1 MNAMHGGLNREQIGF
16 IGLDIGT
23 SAVKGV
29 LMSAAGTILSRET
42 HKVAY
47 LPAVS
52 DRVQFDA
59 DQLYRST
66 ADVIRRLTLALPP
79 GGTVAGLSIA
89 SASGNTVLVN
99 GRGEPLLPAISW
111 MDSRVRDEIE
121 TVFGKLDAGEVHDR
135 VGWPLLNAFPLAHL
149 SWLKCHA
156 PELLDEADV
165 ICMSTDYILFKLT
178 GNWAIDPSTA
188 TTMYLQDQQTGKW
201 HLPTLNALG
210 VPERKLPPISPT
222 GTVIGQIGAEAA
234 LDTGLV
240 RGTPVV
246 LGTFDHPCSAR
257 GAGVVD
263 EGQLLLSCGTSWVGF
278 CPVNDRRRSVE
289 LRLLTDPYLHP
300 AGAWGGMF
308 SLSAIAT
315 SIDRYIRRYL
325 SDAPDRYNEFNRLA
339 ASAQQG
345 AGGLVLDPSRQD
357 GFDYLEGHAKA
368 DIARALMEGT
378 AYLLKRELDRLEA
391 AGMRFTSAALVGGPS
406 ETHPWPQIVADVLG
420 MEVRTANGSCAG
432 AAGAAIV
439 AAIGVGQYADERD
452 ALRQL
457 AFPEMVRVPD
467 RSARAVYRERYG
479 KFQES
484 YT

>member
-1 MNAMHGGLNREQIGF
+1 MPGGLNREQIGF

-42 HKVAY
+42 HKVVY
-47 LPAVS
+47 LPAETN
-52 DRVQFDA
+52 RVQFDA
-59 DQLYRST
+59 DQLYRSA
-66 ADVIRRLTLALPP
+66 ADVIRRLTFALPP

-99 GRGEPLLPAISW
+99 ERGDPLLPAISW
-111 MDSRVRDEIE
+111 MDARVRDEME
-121 TVFGKLDAGEVHDR
+121 TVFGWMGTGEVHER
-135 VGWPLLNAFPLAHL
+135 VGWPLLKAFPIAHL
-149 SWLKCHA
+149 SLLRCHA
-156 PELLDEADV
+156 PELLDAADV

-188 TTMYLQDQQTGKW
+188 TTMYLQDQQMGQW
-201 HLPTLNALG
+201 HLPTLHALG
-210 VPERKLPPISPT
+210 IPERKLPPIRPT
-222 GTVIGQIGAEAA
+222 GTVIGQIGVEAA
-234 LDTGLV
+234 RETGLA

-246 LGTFDHPCSAR
+246 LGAFDHPCAAR

-278 CPVNDRRRSVE
+278 CPMNDRRRSVE

-315 SIDRYIRRYL
+315 SIDYYICRYL
-325 SDAPDRYNEFNRLA
+325 SDGPDRYHEFNRLA
-339 ASAQQG
+339 ASAQHG
-345 AGGLVLDPSRQD
+345 AGGLVLDPSGQD
-357 GFDYLEGHAKA
+357 GFDNREGYGKA

-378 AYLLKRELDRLEA
+378 AYLLKRELDRLKD

-406 ETHPWPQIVADVLG
+406 ETHPWPQIVTDVLD
-420 MEVRTANGSCAG
+420 MEVRTVNGSCAG
-432 AAGAAIV
+432 AVGAAIV
-439 AAIGVGQYADERD
+439 AGIGAGQYADERD

-457 AFPEMVRVPD
+457 AFPELVREPD
-467 RSARAVYRERYG
+467 RSAAAVYRERYG
-479 KFQES
+479 KFQDS
-484 YT
+484 YK